1 MVVVPNQTEKQS
13 PKGQRP
19 SATLG
24 ERFAIEAGLL
34 CPEWR
39 HFPPPEGAED
49 RLRDLMV
56 ITQFMTDLADAPGA
70 GRMEITHEGLM
81 AVLHLLGREMEMI
94 HHLMAVKHDVKI

>member
-1 MVVVPNQTEKQS
+1 MVVVPNQPEPQART
-13 PKGQRP
+13 GQRP
-19 SATLG
+19 PNTLG

-39 HFPPPEGAED
+39 HFTPPEGAED

-56 ITQFMTDLADAPGA
+56 ITRFMTDLAEGPGA
-70 GRMEITHEGLM
+70 GRMEVTHEGLL
-81 AVLHLLGREMEMI
+81 ALLHLLGREMEMI